1 MGYGLWAMARRKTK
15 NKYKYIWL
23 EPVYTEQGRHSYST
37 KLCAAKKAAL
47 LPAALASLA
56 TTEFACF
63 LKRPTLSWHLLQ
75 TPETDTRHTTHQK
88 CQAKYSYL
96 SSG

>member
-1 MGYGLWAMARRKTK
+1 
-15 NKYKYIWL
+15 
-23 EPVYTEQGRHSYST
+23 
-37 KLCAAKKAAL
+37 
-47 LPAALASLA
+47 LASLA

-63 LKRPTLSWHLLQ
+63 LKRPMLSWHLLQ